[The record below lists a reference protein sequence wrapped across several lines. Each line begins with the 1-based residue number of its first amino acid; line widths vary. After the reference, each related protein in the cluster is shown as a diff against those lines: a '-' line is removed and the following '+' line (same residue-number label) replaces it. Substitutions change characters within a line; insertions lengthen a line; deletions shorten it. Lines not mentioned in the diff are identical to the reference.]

1 MIVTSKFNSRGI
13 KVELM
18 LFLVAAFAMV
28 GGPMMRA
35 HNLGLVTKLIVVSI
49 AEVVALL
56 IWAIRLRV
64 ITVVDQGFEVRRV
77 CFPFLKRFYRFA
89 EFDFYVVEQKGEIE
103 HFHLLRQ
110 GERTVSFSTRDYENY
125 EDLKSLLSV
134 VGTKEWSVDYNRAVD
149 SVFKKIPLVMIFFF
163 LILTLFMASFP
174 FIEYFFYGHVI
185 VRSHLF
191 PSVIGLL
198 FFSLP
203 LYGLYT
209 SRLITIW
216 RGNIEV
222 RSLLCPWKVRCYSL
236 KDFDYALEVLTPGQY
251 GSGNVSLWLIRDD
264 KLVLNISQDLYANY
278 DVLSHAIG
286 IMPSQTVTFKW
297 LQVLKYGFGKRIQI

>member
-174 FIEYFFYGHVI
+174 FIDYFFNGHVI
-185 VRSHLF
+185 IRSHLF

>member
-18 LFLVAAFAMV
+18 LFMVAAFAMV

-174 FIEYFFYGHVI
+174 FIEYFFNGHVI

>member
-174 FIEYFFYGHVI
+174 FIEYFFNGHVI

>member
-174 FIEYFFYGHVI
+174 FIECFFNGHVI

-251 GSGNVSLWLIRDD
+251 GSDNVSLWLIRDD

>member
-89 EFDFYVVEQKGEIE
+89 EIDFYVVEQKGEIE

-125 EDLKSLLSV
+125 EDLKNLLSV

-174 FIEYFFYGHVI
+174 FIEYFFNGHVI

-251 GSGNVSLWLIRDD
+251 GSDNVSLWLICDD

>member
-18 LFLVAAFAMV
+18 LFLVAAFAMA

-174 FIEYFFYGHVI
+174 FIEYFFNGHVI

>member
-18 LFLVAAFAMV
+18 LFLVAAFAMA

-134 VGTKEWSVDYNRAVD
+134 VGTKEWGTDDNRAVD
-149 SVFKKIPLVMIFFF
+149 SVLTKK
-163 LILTLFMASFP
+163 
-174 FIEYFFYGHVI
+174 
-185 VRSHLF
+185 
-191 PSVIGLL
+191 LL
-198 FFSLP
+198 AGVFFSLILMLFLVSAP
-203 LYGLYT
+203 LFEYIFDGRVTLRTILSAYVPGLLLLFILLYALYAGR
-209 SRLITIW
+209 RLTIW
-216 RGNIEV
+216 RGNIEA
-222 RSLLCPWKVRCYSL
+222 RNLLCPWNTRCYAL
-236 KDFDYALEVLTPGQY
+236 RDFDYALEVSTPNQY
-251 GSGNVSLWLIRDD
+251 GSDVKSLWLIRDN
-264 KLVLNISQDLYANY
+264 KLVLSISQDDYANY
-278 DVLSHAIG
+278 DVLVHAIG
-286 IMPSQTVTFKW
+286 IKPAQTVTMQW
-297 LQVLKYGFGKRIQI
+297 NQELRYRFGKTIQI

>member
-89 EFDFYVVEQKGEIE
+89 EFDFYVVEQKGETE
-103 HFHLLRQ
+103 NFHLLRQ

-174 FIEYFFYGHVI
+174 FIEYFFNGHVI

>member
-174 FIEYFFYGHVI
+174 FIEYFFNGHVI

-251 GSGNVSLWLIRDD
+251 GSDNVSLWLIRDD

>member
-1 MIVTSKFNSRGI
+1 MVVTSKFDSKGI
-13 KVELM
+13 KGSLVTS
-18 LFLVAAFAMV
+18 LFAAFTLV
-28 GGPMMRA
+28 GGYTMFNRKREF
-35 HNLGLVTKLIVVSI
+35 VISLIVVGI

-56 IWAIRLRV
+56 IWAIRLKV
-64 ITVVDQGFEVRRV
+64 ITVVDQGFEVKYV
-77 CFPFLKRFYRFA
+77 CLPFLKTFFRFT
-89 EFDFYVVEQKGEIE
+89 EFDFYVVEQKGETE
-103 HFHLLRQ
+103 NFHLLRQ
-110 GERTVSFSTRDYENY
+110 GERTVSFSSKEYENY
-125 EDLKSLLSV
+125 EELKSLLSV

-149 SVFKKIPLVMIFFF
+149 SVFKKIPLVMIIFF

-174 FIEYFFYGHVI
+174 FIEYFFNGHVI

-251 GSGNVSLWLIRDD
+251 GSDNVSLWLIRDD

>member
-18 LFLVAAFAMV
+18 LFMVAAFAMV

-89 EFDFYVVEQKGEIE
+89 EFDFYVVEQKRETE

-110 GERTVSFSTRDYENY
+110 GERTVSFSSKEYENY
-125 EDLKSLLSV
+125 EELKSLLSV

-149 SVFKKIPLVMIFFF
+149 SVFKKIPLVMIIFF

-174 FIEYFFYGHVI
+174 FIEYFFNGHVI

-251 GSGNVSLWLIRDD
+251 GSDNVSLWLIRDD

>member
-110 GERTVSFSTRDYENY
+110 GERTVSFSSKEYENY
-125 EDLKSLLSV
+125 EELKSLLSV

-149 SVFKKIPLVMIFFF
+149 SVFKKIPLVMIIFF
-163 LILTLFMASFP
+163 LILMLFMASFP
-174 FIEYFFYGHVI
+174 FIEYFFNGHVI

-251 GSGNVSLWLIRDD
+251 GSDNVSLWLIRDD